1 MTNKDIVFN
10 NRNVVIA
17 SYSVVVDSRR
27 LGDDD
32 IKQFAHVGTISLAI
46 FFCLFF
52 NKIDIGK
59 IKKSGK

>member
-46 FFCLFF
+46 LFVYF
-52 NKIDIGK
+52 LTKLIL
-59 IKKSGK
+59 